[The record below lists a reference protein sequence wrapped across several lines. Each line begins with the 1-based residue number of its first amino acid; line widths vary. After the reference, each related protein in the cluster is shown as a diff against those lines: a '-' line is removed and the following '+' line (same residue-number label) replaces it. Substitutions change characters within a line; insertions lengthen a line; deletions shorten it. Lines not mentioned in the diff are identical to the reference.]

1 MNIFYHH
8 VLFSPCLDIGKPEL
22 DKGKAV
28 IAAENLKKEFL
39 KLLVIA
45 HRCVSGVD
53 VTEIRLC
60 ISWFIN
66 SEKLNT
72 SDILAH
78 VDQLEKLTT
87 SSSILNYL
95 VSRGFVGYLNY
106 QLLKEVQ
113 TMIGNEELEKH
124 IQFYKTKHD
133 DFLLCVSFNTIIEMF
148 EQYPKLSPHTH
159 VGLPEFQIHLQDEW
173 NGRRV
178 YEWVKFF
185 EMRFSWP
192 QNLIV
197 TKISRMCVVLTY
209 AVLPLFVSS
218 VVTDLIDPEVLKEL
232 ENAGARVEIP
242 NDLLEMEL
250 HSFAFNIVSAPEV
263 GSIGK
268 LGVDAYIPTA
278 VNEQS
283 SGNVTGKQSC
293 NGEDDFSSITTE
305 GVFADTKL
313 RRSSIVQD
321 RTDGTVVDNINHMK
335 SKTPLIEE
343 V

>member
-1 MNIFYHH
+1 M
-8 VLFSPCLDIGKPEL
+8 EL
-22 DKGKAV
+22 DKGNAV

-39 KLLVIA
+39 KLLLMA
-45 HRCVSGVD
+45 HRCVSEVD

-66 SEKLNT
+66 SEKLTT

-78 VDQLEKLTT
+78 VDHLEKLTT

-113 TMIGNEELEKH
+113 TMIGNEALEKH
-124 IQFYKTKHD
+124 IQFYETKHD
-133 DFLLCVSFNTIIEMF
+133 DFLLCVSFNTIIEIF
-148 EQYPKLSPHTH
+148 EEHPSLAPNSH
-159 VGLPEFQIHLQDEW
+159 VGLPKFQIHLQDEW
-173 NGRRV
+173 NGKRV

-218 VVTDLIDPEVLKEL
+218 IVTDLIDPEVLKEL
-232 ENAGARVEIP
+232 ENTGARVEIP
-242 NDLLEMEL
+242 NDLLEVEL
-250 HSFAFNIVSAPEV
+250 HNFAFNIVSAPEV

-268 LGVDAYIPTA
+268 LGVDVYIQTA
-278 VNEQS
+278 VDEQS
-283 SGNVTGKQSC
+283 SGNVTRKQSC

-305 GVFADTKL
+305 GVFEDTKL
-313 RRSSIVQD
+313 QRSSIVQE
-321 RTDGTVVDNINHMK
+321 RTDGTVVDNNNHMK